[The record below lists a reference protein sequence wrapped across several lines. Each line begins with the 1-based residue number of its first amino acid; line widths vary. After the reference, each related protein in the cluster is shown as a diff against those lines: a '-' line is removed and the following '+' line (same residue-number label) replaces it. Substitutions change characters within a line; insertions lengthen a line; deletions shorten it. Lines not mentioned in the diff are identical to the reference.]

1 MRFLKTVLALS
12 ALVGTAAC
20 GAEPKREPAADLSW
34 LDTIQF
40 QNAPVQP
47 AGVVSPLEAGMA
59 ATAAP
64 VAAAP
69 VQAVAEEV
77 KETRA
82 AAPARS
88 SSRRSSARRSSSSSS
103 GTYASAPARQPR
115 VTTVRH
121 TKRDAAIGA
130 VAGGVIGAV
139 AGGRR
144 HRVKGAVIGAVAG
157 GVAGAIIG
165 NKVDTEHRVEY

>member
-1 MRFLKTVLALS
+1 MRFFKTVLALS
-12 ALVGTAAC
+12 ALIGTAAC

-40 QNAPVQP
+40 QNAPAP
-47 AGVVSPLEAGMA
+47 GVVSPLEAGMVA
-59 ATAAP
+59 AAAP

-77 KETRA
+77 KETRT

-88 SSRRSSARRSSSSSS
+88 SSRRSSARRSSSSS

-157 GVAGAIIG
+157 GVAGAVIG
-165 NKVDTEHRVEY
+165 NKVDTERRIEY

>member
-1 MRFLKTVLALS
+1 MRILKTVLALS
-12 ALVGTAAC
+12 ALVGAAAC
-20 GAEPKREPAADLSW
+20 GSEPKRSEAVDLSW

-40 QNAPVQP
+40 QNAPAQN
-47 AGVVSPLEAGMA
+47 AGVVSPLEMGLA
-59 ATAAP
+59 AAPAP

-69 VQAVAEEV
+69 VAAVAEAPR
-77 KETRA
+77 ETRA
-82 AAPARS
+82 TTSRSS

-103 GTYASAPARQPR
+103 GTYSAPVRQPR
-115 VTTVRH
+115 VRTVKH

-157 GVAGAIIG
+157 GIAGAVIG
-165 NKVDTEHRVEY
+165 NNVDTERRIEY